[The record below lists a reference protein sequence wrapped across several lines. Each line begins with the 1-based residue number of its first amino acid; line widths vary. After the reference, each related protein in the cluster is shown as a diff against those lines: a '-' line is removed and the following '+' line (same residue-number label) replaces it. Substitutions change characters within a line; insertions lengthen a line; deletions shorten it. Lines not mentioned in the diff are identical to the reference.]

1 MELLTQKQVYDKVG
15 ATSLST
21 NEVIAKSEAQNIA
34 SQKLKRI
41 TNDISGY
48 GDSELLD
55 QFECEDMTRNSYTIQ
70 VSYDNETWSDNV
82 QLVFTA
88 SDNGALTSKKLY
100 IKAIKH
106 VYLISG
112 QEISQEEVGYNL
124 NFVSPSFDYSSNTDG
139 YSFWPISENKDESPV
154 IENLTIT
161 NQYDD
166 TAICKVS
173 LIQMQAGL
181 ELVYG
186 DVINFTY
193 TWGSGSDLDQATSV
207 NCHIG
212 GVQNQYVGFGTNS
225 RVSLP
230 DGTEILGF
238 AGDNTGTGSEHALV
252 DFDSI
257 SKYISLHGNELSS
270 AGVSIKEALT
280 DENGLLSCKVY
291 LYTVWY
297 GSKVNSSI
305 TLGYTAYKKT
315 DDESFSWENDGSY
328 NFTIQGVIA
337 SGSNSLPAYCH
348 TDGNTHGAYHN
359 PESDM
364 TLSAVF
370 TYYFNSGAFSIK
382 TNKDGA
388 L

>member
-21 NEVIAKSEAQNIA
+21 NEVIAKNEAQNIA

-70 VSYDNETWSDNV
+70 VSYDNETWSDNA
-82 QLVFTA
+82 QLVFA
-88 SDNGALTSKKLY
+88 APDNGALVSKRLY

-106 VYLISG
+106 VCLMSG
-112 QEISQEEVGYNL
+112 EEISQEEVGYNL
-124 NFVSPSFDYSSNTDG
+124 NFTSSHFDYSSNTDG
-139 YSFWPISENKDESPV
+139 YSFWPISENENESPV
-154 IENLTIT
+154 IESFTIA

-166 TAICKVS
+166 AVTCSVN
-173 LIQMQAGL
+173 LIQLQAGL

-186 DVINFTY
+186 DVVDFTY
-193 TWGSGSDLDQATSV
+193 TWSSGRDLDQATRVDCYIS
-207 NCHIG
+207 G
-212 GVQNQYVGFGTNS
+212 AQDEYVGYGTNS
-225 RVSLP
+225 TVSLP
-230 DGTEILGF
+230 NGTKILGF

-257 SKYISLHGNELSS
+257 AKYINENGDNTSTGS
-270 AGVSIKEALT
+270 GTIKQALT
-280 DENGLLSCKVY
+280 DENGLLVCKVY
-291 LYTVWY
+291 LYTVWF
-297 GSKVNSSI
+297 STKETSSI
-305 TLGYTAYKKT
+305 NLAYTAYKKNGET
-315 DDESFSWENDGSY
+315 FNWEGGNSYSFIIN
-328 NFTIQGVIA
+328 GVTL
-337 SGSNSLPAYCH
+337 SGSRSLPAYCY
-348 TDGNTHGAYHN
+348 TPGDTHGAYHD
-359 PESDM
+359 PPSDM